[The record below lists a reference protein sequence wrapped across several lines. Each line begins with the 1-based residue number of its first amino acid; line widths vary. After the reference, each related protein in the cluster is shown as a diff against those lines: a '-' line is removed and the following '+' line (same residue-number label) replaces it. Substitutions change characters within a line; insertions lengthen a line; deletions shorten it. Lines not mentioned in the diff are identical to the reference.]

1 MHSSLLSNHFHFLG
15 QGLNPTIE
23 LWCDNAVQQRV
34 ALTRTGSGRHG
45 DESLWLADLSG
56 LLPAADGTP
65 SQREW
70 QFRIDLGDGRLLHP
84 EFAPAYTTTLRSL
97 WMQDG
102 QLFDYQPAPALSPPS
117 VVKIEE
123 FGGSL
128 GQRTLYVYLPRG
140 YAEHEERRYPVLYMH
155 DGQNCF
161 DAFVDDSYAGAWQA
175 DLAASLLIR
184 QGLMRECLIVGVSNG
199 REQRI
204 LEYLPPYARHLPPP
218 RRPTVAVDHGEQ
230 PPPPRRPLSPVPG
243 RAAAT
248 LDFYRNEVAPFVAQ
262 RYRVL
267 PGRDQTA
274 TCGSSLGG
282 LFSVYIAWEHTDFAR
297 HHAALST
304 SFWITRNRN
313 GTLETIERIRTG
325 FRRDIRLWL
334 DSGTMSSPG
343 GGDDGQ
349 RETAEARAA
358 LLEAG
363 YVEGV
368 DFQRYLAEGATHSEG
383 AWAARLP
390 LILQFLFPTGHDE
403 TLRHLRSK

>member
-1 MHSSLLSNHFHFLG
+1 MHSSLLSNHFYFLG

-34 ALTRTGSGRHG
+34 ALAWTGNGRHG

-70 QFRIDLGDGRLLHP
+70 QFRIQLGDGRLLHP

-102 QLFDYQPAPALSPPS
+102 QLFDYQPAPVVSPPS
-117 VVKIEE
+117 VVKVDE
-123 FGGSL
+123 FHGSL
-128 GQRTLYVYLPRG
+128 GQRPLYIYLPRG
-140 YAEHEERRYPVLYMH
+140 YDEHGEKRYPVLYMH

-184 QGLMRECLIVGVSNG
+184 QGLMQECLIVGVSNG

-218 RRPTVAVDHGEQ
+218 RRPVKAVDHGDQ
-230 PPPPRRPLSPVPG
+230 PQPLRQRPLRPVPG
-243 RAAAT
+243 QADKT
-248 LDFYRNEVAPFVAQ
+248 LAFYRDDVASFIAQ
-262 RYRVL
+262 RHRVL
-267 PGRDQTA
+267 PGREHTA

-282 LFSVYIAWEHTDFAR
+282 LFSIYIAWEHQDFAR
-297 HHAALST
+297 HHAALSP
-304 SFWITRNRN
+304 SFWITRSQTGRI
-313 GTLETIERIRTG
+313 EAIERMRDG
-325 FRRDIRLWL
+325 GRRDLRLWL
-334 DSGTMSSPG
+334 DSGTLSSPG
-343 GGDDGQ
+343 RGEDGQ
-349 RETAEARAA
+349 RETAQARRT
-358 LLEAG
+358 LLAAG

-368 DFQRYLAEGATHSEG
+368 DFQYHLAEGATHSEG

-390 LILQFLFPTGHDE
+390 LVLQFLFPTGHE
-403 TLRHLRSK
+403 EPLRHSR

>member
-1 MHSSLLSNHFHFLG
+1 MHAPLLSNHFCFLG
-15 QGLNPTIE
+15 EGLNPAIE
-23 LWCDNAVQQRV
+23 LWSDDAVQQSV
-34 ALTRTGSGRHG
+34 PLAWSGSGRRS

-56 LLPAADGTP
+56 LLPAG
-65 SQREW
+65 EW
-70 QFRIDLGDGRLLHP
+70 QFRVNLGDGRLLHP
-84 EFAPAYTTTLRSL
+84 EFAPCYTTTLRSL

-102 QLFDYQPAPALSPPS
+102 QLFDYRPAPSVSPPC

-123 FGGSL
+123 FHGSL
-128 GQRTLYVYLPRG
+128 GTRPLYIYLPRG
-140 YAEHEERRYPVLYMH
+140 YDEHGDRRYPVLYLH

-184 QGLMRECLIVGVSNG
+184 QGLMQECLLVGVSNG

-218 RRPTVAVDHGEQ
+218 RRPTVAVDHGDEQ
-230 PPPPRRPLSPVPG
+230 PPQQQRPLRPVPG

-248 LDFYRNEVAPFVAQ
+248 LAYYRDEVAPFVGQ

-267 PGRDQTA
+267 AGREHTA

-282 LFSVYIAWEHTDFAR
+282 LFSIYIAWQHSDFAR

-304 SFWITRNRN
+304 SFWATRTPN
-313 GTLETIERIRTG
+313 GALEAVERMRTAP
-325 FRRDIRLWL
+325 RRDIRLWL
-334 DSGTMSSPG
+334 DSGTLSSPG
-343 GGDDGQ
+343 RGNDGQ
-349 RETAEARAA
+349 RETALARDA
-358 LLEAG
+358 LREAG

-368 DFQRYLAEGATHSEG
+368 DFQYYVADGATHSED

-390 LILQFLFPTGHDE
+390 LVFQFLFPTAG
-403 TLRHLRSK
+403 